1 MLRTILVLVTALAVA
16 VPQTAD
22 ACGNPI
28 HLAGNRATQ
37 KVKNYENWLKA
48 GHNAK
53 ILRDA
58 HRFEIQEGSLRDRA
72 HLVIAVAAL
81 RSNSSLPW
89 TMRHA
94 LDEGEDDSPLG
105 VLRKLAKAAPD
116 SPVVQ
121 ARFAEALLKE
131 RLKEGGEGFAAEA
144 TKILEDLATREVM
157 PDAEAWNSL
166 ALARSLAK
174 DETGSAA
181 AKAQCKKLARG
192 RKHACK

>member
-1 MLRTILVLVTALAVA
+1 MLRTILILVTALAVA

-48 GHNAK
+48 GDNAK

-58 HRFEIQEGSLRDRA
+58 HRFSIQEGALRDRA

-81 RSNSSLPW
+81 RSNSGLPW
-89 TMRHA
+89 TMRHSF
-94 LDEGEDDSPLG
+94 DEGEDDSALG
-105 VLRKLAKAAPD
+105 VLRALAKAAPD

-121 ARFAEALLKE
+121 ARFAEGLLKE
-131 RLKEGGEGFAAEA
+131 RMKDEGFAAEA

-166 ALARSLAK
+166 ALARAIAK
-174 DETGSAA
+174 DEAGSAA

>member
-1 MLRTILVLVTALAVA
+1 MLRTILALALAVAVA
-16 VPQTAD
+16 VPQTAE

-48 GHNAK
+48 GENQK

-58 HRFEIQEGSLRDRA
+58 QRFEIAAGPLRDRA

-81 RSNSSLPW
+81 RTSSGLPW
-89 TMRHA
+89 TMRMSS
-94 LDEGEDDSPLG
+94 DEGEDSPLA
-105 VLRKLAKAAPD
+105 VLRRLAKAAPD
-116 SPVVQ
+116 SPVVH
-121 ARFAEALLKE
+121 ARLAEGLLEE
-131 RLKEGGEGFAAEA
+131 RTKEGGESFAADA

-157 PDAEAWNSL
+157 PDAEAWNAL